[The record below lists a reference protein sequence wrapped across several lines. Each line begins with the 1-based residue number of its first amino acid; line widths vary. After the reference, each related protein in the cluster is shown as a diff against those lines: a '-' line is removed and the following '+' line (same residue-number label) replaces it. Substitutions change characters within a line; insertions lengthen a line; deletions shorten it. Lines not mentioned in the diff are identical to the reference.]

1 MLTGPTGAPP
11 HSLVNDVW
19 QWSDDYLLQ
28 PDGPEAGGPWRYTEE
43 QLRFLTW
50 WYAIDENGR
59 FSYRTGVFRRMKGA
73 GKNPFGAA
81 ICSVEMVGP
90 CRFAGWDD
98 KHRNTG
104 TGNYLVPLAAPHH
117 ASWVQTAAV
126 SKDQTRITMALFP
139 AMFSKRLTLEY
150 GVDPGKEI
158 IYAHGGR
165 CRIEAVTSS
174 PRALEGPRAT
184 FVLRDETHHWLSANE
199 GHAMAAVIERN
210 AAKSRGGTAR
220 VLSITNAH
228 NPAEDSVA
236 QRDYEAYVKISTG
249 KSKAGGF
256 LYDCREAPPGTS
268 LQDFASLKAGLL
280 AARGDSVWLD
290 VDRLIAE
297 IWDPRTE
304 PSTSR
309 RFYLNQIIA
318 AEDAWVTPQQWDQ
331 CADPGL
337 VLSPLEE
344 VTLGFD
350 GSKSDDHTV
359 FVACRVS
366 DGALFTLGIWDPAEH
381 DGEVPKG
388 EVDVAVR
395 KAMALYT
402 VNGFFSDVEEWESYI
417 DKWEQDFA
425 SGLYVHSGLKHSI
438 AWDMGGR
445 TREVTQAVEALHN
458 AIVEHAVTHEGA
470 KRASQYVYNA
480 RRRPNQYGVT
490 FGKEHRESSR
500 KVDWLS
506 AAVLARYARQ
516 QYMLLPEN
524 KRRRKRTGKAMF
536 A

>member
-1 MLTGPTGAPP
+1 VTPVLPVLTGPKGLPQ
-11 HSLVNDVW
+11 HSLVNSIW
-19 QWSDDYLLQ
+19 EWSDDYLLQ
-28 PDGPEAGGPWRYTEE
+28 PDGPDAGLPWRYTEE
-43 QLRFLTW
+43 QLLFLTH
-50 WYAIDENGR
+50 WYAVDENGR
-59 FSYRTGVFRRMKGA
+59 FAYRTGVFRRMKGA

-81 ICSVEMVGP
+81 ICAVEMAGP
-90 CRFAGWDD
+90 CRFAGWDE
-98 KHRNTG
+98 HG
-104 TGNYLVPLAAPHH
+104 QPIAEPHH

-139 AMFSKRLTLEY
+139 AMFSKRLLHEY
-150 GVDPGKEI
+150 GVEMGKEI

-184 FVLRDETHHWLSANE
+184 FVLRDETHHWLSSNE
-199 GHAMAAVIERN
+199 GHAMASVIERN

-236 QRDYEAYVKISTG
+236 QRDYEAYVQITTG
-249 KSKAGGF
+249 KSKAKGF
-256 LYDCREAPPGTS
+256 LYDCREAPPGTK
-268 LQDFASLKAGLL
+268 LEDYASLKAGLL
-280 AARGDSVWLD
+280 AARGDSVWVD
-290 VDRLIAE
+290 VDRLIDE
-297 IWDPRTE
+297 VWDPRTE

-318 AEDAWVTPQQWDQ
+318 AEDAWVAPHQWDQ
-331 CADPGL
+331 CARPGL

-344 VTLGFD
+344 VCLGFD
-350 GSKSDDHTV
+350 GSKSDDHTA

-366 DGALFTLGIWDPAEH
+366 DGALFTLGIWDPADY
-381 DGEVPKG
+381 DGEVPKA
-388 EVDVAVR
+388 EVDAAVHQAVAT
-395 KAMALYT
+395 YT
-402 VNGFFSDVEEWESYI
+402 VDGFFSDVEEWESYL
-417 DKWEQDFA
+417 DKWEAQWA
-425 SGLYVHSGLKHSI
+425 SGLYVHSSGRHSI

-458 AIVEHAVTHEGA
+458 AIVERAVEHEGNR
-470 KRASQYVYNA
+470 RASQYVYNA

-490 FGKEHRESSR
+490 FGKEHRTSSR
-500 KVDWLS
+500 KVDWLA

-516 QYMLLPEN
+516 QYILLPEN